1 MATTG
6 TLDAESRRDQLGLM
20 LTRDGV
26 IRLDQA
32 ATELAVSAMTI
43 RRDLLDME
51 ADGLLRRVRGGAMPP
66 LGPRSFSERS
76 ASRSRAKSIIATKA
90 TALVP
95 ASGAI
100 ALDAST
106 TVGKL
111 AGMIGGKEGLTIVS
125 NSYEN
130 FLAAR
135 QGGGAATVLIG
146 GEPEALTGSFVG
158 PLACTAA
165 SALLYRRFFTSASAV
180 DAAHGSSEVSLA
192 EVQVKHEFAKA
203 AGETVLLADSTK
215 LDQHDVARCFS
226 WSSVSV
232 LITELDPADTRLDAY
247 RELVELR

>member
-6 TLDAESRRDQLGLM
+6 TLDAETRRDELALM
-20 LTRDGV
+20 LARDGA
-26 IRLDQA
+26 IRLDHA
-32 ATELAVSAMTI
+32 ASVLEVSAMTI

-51 ADGLLRRVRGGAMPP
+51 ADGLLRRVRGGAVPP

-90 TALVP
+90 LALIP
-95 ASGAI
+95 SSGAI

-111 AGMIGGKEGLTIVS
+111 GGMIGGKEGLTVVS

-130 FLAAR
+130 FHAAR
-135 QGGGAATVLIG
+135 QGGGASTVLIG
-146 GEPEALTGSFVG
+146 GEPEPLTGSFVG
-158 PLACTAA
+158 ALACTAA
-165 SALLYRRFFTSASAV
+165 ASLLYRRFFTSASAV
-180 DAAHGSSEVSLA
+180 DAAHGASEVSLA
-192 EVQVKHEFAKA
+192 EVQVKHEFAAA

-215 LDQHDVARCFS
+215 LDEHDVALSFA
-226 WSSVSV
+226 WSTVSM
-232 LITELDPADTRLDAY
+232 LITELDPADSRLDAY